1 MTAER
6 ASREVTSV
14 ERGRWKELVEQI
26 DDHRYRYYVLDAP
39 VVADAEYDVLERELI
54 DLETAFPEL
63 RTPDSPTQHVGGAA
77 TETFAPVAHL
87 ERMMS
92 LDNVFSLEEFE
103 QWAARVDRDAD
114 GVDAWLCEV
123 KIDGLAVNL
132 LYEHGVLVRA
142 ATRGDG
148 RTGEDVTVNV
158 KTIAGIPHRLSDDAG
173 IPVPARVEVRGEV
186 FFPVAGFAALN
197 EELVA
202 AGRAPFANPRNAAAG
217 SLRQK
222 DARVTASRP
231 LAMTVHG
238 IGAYDGPPL
247 LRQSQAYELLHGWGL
262 PTSTHFRVVATAAEA
277 AAFIAHT
284 GAHRHDVEHEI
295 DGAVIKVD
303 DRALQER
310 LGATSRAPRWAIAFK
325 YPPEEVTTRLLD
337 IRVGVGRTGRVTPY
351 AVMEPVKVA
360 GSTVENAT
368 LHNRDVVVR
377 KGILIGDMVVLRKA
391 GDVIPEIVGP
401 VAELRTG
408 AERPFVMPTVCPECA
423 TPLAPAKDGD
433 VDLRCPNA
441 QHCPAQLR
449 ERLFSLAG
457 RGALDIEGLGYQAAV
472 ALTETGAIVDEGAL
486 FDVDASALRALP
498 FFTRDP
504 RKGEEGPQLT
514 AGALKL
520 LDQLTAAKSQPLWR
534 VIVALSIRHVQGV
547 AAQALARHFGDLDAL
562 MAATPEE
569 LREIDGVG
577 PEIAD
582 AITDWFAVDWHRG
595 IVERWRAAGVRMRD
609 DVVEQGEQPL
619 AGFTVVITGSV
630 PGFTRDGAEEAV
642 TSLGAKAAGSVSK
655 KTHLVVV
662 GEGAGSKAAK
672 AEGLGVPI
680 LPAERF
686 RVLLDEGMEAA
697 LAAAREAGD
706 TGP

>member
-26 DDHRYRYYVLDAP
+26 DEHRYRYYVLDAP
-39 VVADAEYDVLERELI
+39 VVADTEYDALERELI

-77 TETFAPVAHL
+77 TATFAPVTHL

-103 QWAARVDRDAD
+103 QWAARVERDAD
-114 GVDAWLCEV
+114 GIDAWLCEV

-173 IPVPARVEVRGEV
+173 VPVPARVEVRGEV

-351 AVMEPVKVA
+351 AVMEPVMTTVKPA
-360 GSTVENAT
+360 SGCSPCSTTSSRMRTPAARQRSTMPRCQSTANQS
-368 LHNRDVVVR
+368 
-377 KGILIGDMVVLRKA
+377 
-391 GDVIPEIVGP
+391 VI
-401 VAELRTG
+401 
-408 AERPFVMPTVCPECA
+408 
-423 TPLAPAKDGD
+423 
-433 VDLRCPNA
+433 
-441 QHCPAQLR
+441 
-449 ERLFSLAG
+449 
-457 RGALDIEGLGYQAAV
+457 
-472 ALTETGAIVDEGAL
+472 
-486 FDVDASALRALP
+486 ASAIS
-498 FFTRDP
+498 
-504 RKGEEGPQLT
+504 GPT
-514 AGALKL
+514 
-520 LDQLTAAKSQPLWR
+520 P
-534 VIVALSIRHVQGV
+534 SISRSSSGV
-547 AAQALARHFGDLDAL
+547 AAMSASRSPKCRASAC
-562 MAATPEE
+562 AATPCTW
-569 LREIDGVG
+569 RMDRATITRHSGWDFAAVSWSSSFSAPAVSCG
-577 PEIAD
+577 PSSPFRGSRVKNGSARNAD
-582 AITDWFAVDWHRG
+582 ASTSNSAPSSTMAPVS
-595 IVERWRAAGVRMRD
+595 VRA
-609 DVVEQGEQPL
+609 
-619 AGFTVVITGSV
+619 T
-630 PGFTRDGAEEAV
+630 
-642 TSLGAKAAGSVSK
+642 AAW
-655 KTHLVVV
+655 
-662 GEGAGSKAAK
+662 
-672 AEGLGVPI
+672 
-680 LPAERF
+680 
-686 RVLLDEGMEAA
+686 
-697 LAAAREAGD
+697 
-706 TGP
+706 